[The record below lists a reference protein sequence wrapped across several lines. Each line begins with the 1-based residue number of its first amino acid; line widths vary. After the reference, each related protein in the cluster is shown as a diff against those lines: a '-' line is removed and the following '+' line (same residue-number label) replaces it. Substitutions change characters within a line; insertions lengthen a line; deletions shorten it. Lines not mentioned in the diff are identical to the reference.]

1 MIKYRKQNALE
12 PEKDAE
18 ISINLTPFMF
28 FAVGYVAMKAL
39 IGSIRKLA

>member
-18 ISINLTPFMF
+18 LSVNLTPLLF
-28 FAVGYVAMKAL
+28 FAVGFLTMKAVL
-39 IGSIRKLA
+39 GSVLSNR

>member
-18 ISINLTPFMF
+18 ISINLTPLMY
-28 FAVGYVAMKAL
+28 FAVGFLAMRAL
-39 IGSIRKLA
+39 IGSVRNAK